1 MTGRERATV
10 SLASWVADVGR
21 SGVSDSVAMHVRRLL
36 ADYLAAVVVG
46 SQSAV
51 SKMLG
56 PYLAEV
62 HPGHDATVVG
72 GRLNAPG
79 AAFANGT
86 AAHAFD
92 VDDGYT
98 PGSVHPS
105 AVAISAA
112 LAAAERYK
120 APTET
125 ALAAAAVGVEV
136 TCRVARAGHPATWRR
151 GFHNTAIAGVIGAAA
166 GSCVVLGAS
175 EEQVVNALG
184 LAGSHAGG
192 LFEFLGT
199 GAEVK
204 RIHAGKAAR
213 DGLLCAEFAR
223 RGVTGPVSVLEGQR
237 GYFHAFAGG
246 DWSPDALL
254 DGLSDTWELRRTY
267 VKPYP
272 CCRHLHG
279 PIDAVLAM
287 TGRDPID
294 LGQIRQVV
302 VRTYATAAE
311 HRLTDFDALL
321 DAQMSM
327 PFVLAV
333 ALRDHEVG
341 LQQFGRDHREDPV
354 IRDVASRVRVELD
367 GELDAAYPRERAAVV
382 EVQLTDGSRR
392 VETVRQPYGEPD
404 NPMSDEA
411 LREKFARL
419 CAPVLGDQRAAD
431 LWRAC
436 MRARKIS
443 DVTDLLLAPVAAGIE
458 VPT

>member
-1 MTGRERATV
+1 MTRREQATI

-21 SGVSDSVAMHVRRLL
+21 SGVPDEVAQHVRRLL

-51 SKMLG
+51 STMLR

-62 HPGHDATVVG
+62 HAGDDATVVG

-112 LAAAERYK
+112 LAAAERYQ
-120 APTET
+120 APAQT

-151 GFHNTAIAGVIGAAA
+151 GFHNTGIAGVIGAAA
-166 GSCVVLGAS
+166 GSCVVVGAS
-175 EEQVVNALG
+175 EEQIVNALG

-223 RGVTGPVSVLEGQR
+223 RGVTGPASVLEGQR
-237 GYFHAFAGG
+237 GYFAAFAGG
-246 DWSPDALL
+246 EWSADALL
-254 DGLSDTWELRRTY
+254 GGLGVHWELQRTY

-287 TGRDPID
+287 IRRDPID
-294 LGQIRQVV
+294 LRQVRQVV
-302 VRTYATAAE
+302 IRTYATAAE

-327 PFVLAV
+327 PFVIAV
-333 ALRDHEVG
+333 ALRDREVG
-341 LQQFGRDHREDPV
+341 LRQFARAHREDVV

-367 GELDAAYPRERAAVV
+367 DELDAAYPRERAAIV
-382 EVQLTDGSRR
+382 EVELNDGSRR
-392 VETVRQPYGEPD
+392 VESVRQPYGEPD

-419 CAPVLGDQRAAD
+419 CAPVLGDERAAS
-431 LWRAC
+431 LWLAC
-436 MRARKIS
+436 LRARKIS
-443 DVTDLLLAPVAAGIE
+443 DITGLLLAPVSADIA
-458 VPT
+458 VPA